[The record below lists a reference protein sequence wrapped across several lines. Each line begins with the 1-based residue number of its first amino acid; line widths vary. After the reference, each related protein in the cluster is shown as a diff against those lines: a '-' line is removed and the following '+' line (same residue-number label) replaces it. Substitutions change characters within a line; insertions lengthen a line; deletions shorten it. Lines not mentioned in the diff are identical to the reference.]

1 MTTAI
6 RQRALTAQLRALG
19 LAGGDVVLVHCSM
32 RSAGPIAGG
41 AAALAGAIRAAVG
54 PGGTLVVP
62 AQTPGNS
69 VSSDAYRAATDGM
82 TNEERRAYE
91 DRMPGFDVR
100 RTPSYGVG
108 AFAEYVR
115 RRPGA
120 LRSGHPQTSFSAWG
134 RRARE
139 LMRVHD
145 LDSHLGE
152 RSPLAAL
159 ERANAKTLLLGVGYE
174 SCTALHLAEY
184 RLRRPPIV
192 RQYRCYELERG
203 QRVRRDFHAP
213 HLDAAPFTSIGLS
226 LDDQPFTRKGTIGR
240 APARL
245 LPIRAMVRFA
255 VGWLDRNPARENLAS
270 I

>member
-1 MTTAI
+1 MTTAA
-6 RQRALTAQLRALG
+6 RQRSLIAELRALG
-19 LAGGDVVLVHCSM
+19 LAAGDVVLVHCSM
-32 RSAGPIAGG
+32 RSVGQIIGG
-41 AAALAGAIRAAVG
+41 AAALARALRAAVG

-82 TNEERRAYE
+82 TDEERRAYE
-91 DRMPGFDVR
+91 ERMPGFDVR
-100 RTPSYGVG
+100 RTPSFGVG

-120 LRSGHPQTSFSAWG
+120 IRSGHPQTSFSAWG

-145 LDSHLGE
+145 LDCHLGE

-192 RQYRCYELERG
+192 RPYRCYELERG
-203 QRVRRDFHAP
+203 HRVRREFRAP
-213 HLDAAPFTSIGLS
+213 HLDAAPFALIGLG
-226 LDDQPFTRKGTIGR
+226 LDDQPFTRKGRIGQ
-240 APARL
+240 ATTRL
-245 LPIRAMVRFA
+245 LPIRATVRFA
-255 VGWLDRNPARENLAS
+255 VGWMDRNPGR
-270 I
+270 